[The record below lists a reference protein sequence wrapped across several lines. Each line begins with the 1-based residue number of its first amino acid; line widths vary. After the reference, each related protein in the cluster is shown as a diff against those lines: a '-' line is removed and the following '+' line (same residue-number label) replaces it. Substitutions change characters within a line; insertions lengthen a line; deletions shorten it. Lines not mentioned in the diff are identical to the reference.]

1 MSTSEIGRICA
12 NHAQVLLGPAPDLA
26 DSLELVKIPRVK
38 NETQGFLV
46 DPEEANLGCVD
57 GTAWNPPVLSSSD
70 SLVWLW
76 SLLTHK
82 ISIFDGRMETSLSYL
97 SCICVN
103 VFDQPCLLTYTKRP
117 TTSLSCTSTKRDR
130 STDSLSSGK
139 RN

>member
-82 ISIFDGRMETSLSYL
+82 ISMVEWKLLWRISTVSLMYL
-97 SCICVN
+97 CECV
-103 VFDQPCLLTYTKRP
+103 
-117 TTSLSCTSTKRDR
+117 
-130 STDSLSSGK
+130 
-139 RN
+139 